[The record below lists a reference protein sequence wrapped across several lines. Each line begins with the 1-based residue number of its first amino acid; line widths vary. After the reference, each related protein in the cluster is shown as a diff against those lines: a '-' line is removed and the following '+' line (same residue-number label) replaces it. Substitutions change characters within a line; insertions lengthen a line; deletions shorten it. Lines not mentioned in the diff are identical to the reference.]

1 MALNTKPNKTVSRP
15 MKDDVNVLNF
25 IAVLERREL
34 ESFHVFILGKGHL
47 KNKQIPDV
55 VSTACLSMQFICKLL

>member
-1 MALNTKPNKTVSRP
+1 MSLNTKPNKIVSKP
-15 MKDDVNVLNF
+15 MKDDVNVLNY

-47 KNKQIPDV
+47 KNKQISYV
-55 VSTACLSMQFICKLL
+55 LSRACLLMQFIC